1 MRRDFETRQIE
12 QGQALQE
19 YMKLKSRKPDTAW
32 KWRKWTFG
40 FWTDPSNWTAFG
52 IDIGPLEIVWRYE
65 GYRQ

>member
-1 MRRDFETRQIE
+1 MTTIDMQPVKEKSPS
-12 QGQALQE
+12 AS
-19 YMKLKSRKPDTAW
+19 LKSRYPDVAW

-40 FWTDPSNWTAFG
+40 FWTDPENWTAFG

>member
-1 MRRDFETRQIE
+1 
-12 QGQALQE
+12 
-19 YMKLKSRKPDTAW
+19 MKLRSKTPDIAW

>member
-1 MRRDFETRQIE
+1 MLKVEDNVV
-12 QGQALQE
+12 
-19 YMKLKSRKPDTAW
+19 LKSRKPDIAW

-40 FWTDPSNWTAFG
+40 FWTDPKNWTFFG